1 VADVVCL
8 RALRC
13 RRRTARRA
21 ARLLSLAAPR
31 RPPAALA
38 RGRSGRG
45 ARAPQ
50 RSEARRGPRPVFA
63 PAVPALQR
71 RVGVADAS
79 AEERPGAALARDVAG
94 PRSAA
99 REHQRRGRRRV
110 RESRVQALQR
120 PRGAR
125 TARPRRCRPNSVR
138 PQGSPQRAISERRRC
153 PGGARGL
160 RAAKRSASCQPAR
173 PKRVWARGALHGAC
187 RREVQGGAPGAR
199 RARAR
204 TFLAPRAGAAAVALS
219 GSPRRLLRVRFVLYG
234 EVKGRFLLS
243 RPKPPHKSPASGLAE
258 TSLDGGT
265 QIDIPR
271 PED

>member
-1 VADVVCL
+1 MQ
-8 RALRC
+8 RH
-13 RRRTARRA
+13 
-21 ARLLSLAAPR
+21 LLGEELHDE
-31 RPPAALA
+31 
-38 RGRSGRG
+38 GDG
-45 ARAPQ
+45 AG
-50 RSEARRGPRPVFA
+50 SRRGPRPGRRGA
-63 PAVPALQR
+63 RRRDARGPRRRPHASPAGARASPSPPQCHALKHR
-71 RVGVADAS
+71 GARSAAS
-79 AEERPGAALARDVAG
+79 AEVRPGAALARDVAG

-99 REHQRRGRRRV
+99 REHPRRVRRRV

-187 RREVQGGAPGAR
+187 RREVRGGAPGAR

-204 TFLAPRAGAAAVALS
+204 TFLAPRAGAAVVALS
-219 GSPRRLLRVRFVLYG
+219 GSP
-234 EVKGRFLLS
+234 S
-243 RPKPPHKSPASGLAE
+243 AAPS
-258 TSLDGGT
+258 
-265 QIDIPR
+265 
-271 PED
+271 